1 MKQKFM
7 FGLQV
12 FTTLILFMAIFVTY
26 LERGEV
32 KESEKQER
40 TDNIGTGIGSNE
52 TIVDLISSSFTTSFS
67 GVISSGK

>member
-1 MKQKFM
+1 MKHKFI

-32 KESEKQER
+32 KPNEGSEKNEMMNSTIGGKQ
-40 TDNIGTGIGSNE
+40 NIGGIINS
-52 TIVDLISSSFTTSFS
+52 TFTTSLT
-67 GVISSGK
+67 GIISCGK

>member
-1 MKQKFM
+1 MKHTFT

-32 KESEKQER
+32 KQSEQPQQEIIDSEVGGKQQLASLS
-40 TDNIGTGIGSNE
+40 T
-52 TIVDLISSSFTTSFS
+52 VSFTS
-67 GVISSGK
+67 GEVVSCGK